1 MSGSKK
7 ALLVTTVSG
16 FVPQFEMN
24 NVRLLQERGYEVH
37 YASNFDMPSYG
48 DNNDRLKGTGIRCH
62 QIAFAREPW
71 NLQNMS
77 AVRELAALIRRE
89 GVSLLHCHTPMGAA
103 CARVAAARTGLRN
116 VIYTAHGFHF
126 FDGAPKKNWLIY
138 YPVEKFLSRYTD
150 SLLLINREDYARAR
164 KKFSARH
171 TDLLPGVGIDIGAVQ
186 RGSAE
191 SKGLR
196 EELGIL
202 PGQRVLLT
210 AGEMIPRKNQ
220 ALLLEVLRRLNH
232 PTLTLII
239 LGHGKLQ
246 DELKAKA
253 RVLGVEAQVI
263 FPGYRTD
270 VFRFYGIADL
280 FLFPSLQEGLPVAVM
295 EAMAAG
301 LPVVASGVRGN
312 RDLILPGKGGEL
324 LSPHCA
330 TDWEKVVSIL
340 LGDCKKR
347 EAYGLYNRQR
357 IGAFSREAN
366 ETKMREI
373 YARYDEA

>member
-171 TDLLPGVGIDIGAVQ
+171 TDLLPGVGIDIEAVQ

-191 SKGLR
+191 SAGLR
-196 EELGIL
+196 EELGIS
-202 PGQRVLLT
+202 PDKRVLLT

-220 ALLLEVLRRLNH
+220 ALLLEVLRRLNN
-232 PTLTLII
+232 PSLTLVI
-239 LGHGKLQ
+239 LGHGKLR
-246 DELKAKA
+246 DELQARAKA
-253 RVLGVEAQVI
+253 LGVEQQVL

-270 VFRFYGIADL
+270 VFRFYGMADL

-324 LSPHCA
+324 LSPHRA
-330 TDWEKVVSIL
+330 TAWEKVVSIL

>member
-1 MSGSKK
+1 MGRTKK

-232 PTLTLII
+232 PSLTLII

-253 RVLGVEAQVI
+253 RALGVEAQVI

-295 EAMAAG
+295 EAMATG

-324 LSPHCA
+324 LSPHRA

>member
-1 MSGSKK
+1 MGGIKK

-150 SLLLINREDYARAR
+150 SLLLINREDYVRAR

-171 TDLLPGVGIDIGAVQ
+171 TDLLPGVGIDIEAVQ
-186 RGSAE
+186 RESAE
-191 SKGLR
+191 SGGLR

-324 LSPHCA
+324 LSPHRA

>member
-71 NLQNMS
+71 NRKNMS
-77 AVRELAALIRRE
+77 AVRELTALIRRE
-89 GVSLLHCHTPMGAA
+89 GVRLLHCHTPMGAA
-103 CARVAAARTGLRN
+103 CARLAAARAGLHN

-150 SLLLINREDYARAR
+150 SLLLINREDYVRAK

-171 TDLLPGVGIDIGAVQ
+171 TDLLPGVGIDIEAVQ

-191 SKGLR
+191 SAGLR

-202 PGQRVLLT
+202 RTQRVLLT

-220 ALLLEVLRRLNH
+220 ALLLEVLRRLDD
-232 PTLTLII
+232 PTLSLVI

-246 DELKAKA
+246 DELKAKSKA
-253 RVLGVEAQVI
+253 LGVEAQVL

-270 VFRFYGIADL
+270 VFRFYGMADL

-301 LPVVASGVRGN
+301 LPVLASAVRGN
-312 RDLILPGKGGEL
+312 RDLILPGEGGEL
-324 LSPHCA
+324 LPPHA
-330 TDWEKVVSIL
+330 AEAWEKTVSSL
-340 LGDCKKR
+340 LRDCKKR
-347 EAYGLYNRQR
+347 EAYGQYNRLR
-357 IGAFSREAN
+357 IGAFSREEN
-366 ETKMREI
+366 EKKMREI
-373 YARYDEA
+373 YARYD

>member
-171 TDLLPGVGIDIGAVQ
+171 TDLLPGVGIDIEAVQ

-191 SKGLR
+191 SAGLR
-196 EELGIL
+196 EELGIS
-202 PGQRVLLT
+202 PDKRVLLT

-220 ALLLEVLRRLNH
+220 ALLLEVLRRLNN
-232 PTLTLII
+232 PSLTLVI
-239 LGHGKLQ
+239 LGHGKLR
-246 DELKAKA
+246 DELQARAKA
-253 RVLGVEAQVI
+253 LGVEQQVL

-270 VFRFYGIADL
+270 VFRFYGMADL

-324 LSPHCA
+324 LSPHRA

-357 IGAFSREAN
+357 IGTFSREAN

>member
-1 MSGSKK
+1 MGRTKK

-171 TDLLPGVGIDIGAVQ
+171 TDLLPGVGIDIEAVQ

-191 SKGLR
+191 SAGLR
-196 EELGIL
+196 EELGIS
-202 PGQRVLLT
+202 PDKRVLLT

-220 ALLLEVLRRLNH
+220 ALLLEVLRRLNN
-232 PTLTLII
+232 PSLTLVI
-239 LGHGKLQ
+239 LGHGKLR
-246 DELKAKA
+246 DELQARAKA
-253 RVLGVEAQVI
+253 LGVEQQVL

-270 VFRFYGIADL
+270 VFRFYGMADL

-295 EAMAAG
+295 EAMAVG

-324 LSPHCA
+324 LSPHRA

>member
-1 MSGSKK
+1 MGGIKK

-171 TDLLPGVGIDIGAVQ
+171 TDLLPGVGIDIEAVQ

-191 SKGLR
+191 SEGLR

-202 PGQRVLLT
+202 QTQRVLLT

-220 ALLLEVLRRLNH
+220 ALLLEVLRRLND
-232 PTLTLII
+232 PSLTLII

-253 RVLGVEAQVI
+253 RALGVEAQVR
-263 FPGYRTD
+263 FPGYRMD

-324 LSPHCA
+324 LSPHRA

>member
-171 TDLLPGVGIDIGAVQ
+171 TDLLPGVGIDIEAVQ

-191 SKGLR
+191 SAGLR
-196 EELGIL
+196 EELGIS
-202 PGQRVLLT
+202 PDKRVLLT

-220 ALLLEVLRRLNH
+220 ALLLEVLRRLNN
-232 PTLTLII
+232 PSLTLVI
-239 LGHGKLQ
+239 LGHGKLR
-246 DELKAKA
+246 DELQARAKA
-253 RVLGVEAQVI
+253 LGVEQQVL

-270 VFRFYGIADL
+270 VFRFYGMADL

-324 LSPHCA
+324 LSPHRA

>member
-1 MSGSKK
+1 
-7 ALLVTTVSG
+7 
-16 FVPQFEMN
+16 
-24 NVRLLQERGYEVH
+24 
-37 YASNFDMPSYG
+37 MPSYG

-71 NLQNMS
+71 NRKNMS
-77 AVRELAALIRRE
+77 AVRELTALIRRE
-89 GVSLLHCHTPMGAA
+89 GFNLLHCHTPMGAA
-103 CARVAAARTGLRN
+103 CARLAAARADLHN

-150 SLLLINREDYARAR
+150 SLLLINREDYERAK

-171 TDLLPGVGIDIGAVQ
+171 TDLLPGVGIDIEAVQ

-191 SKGLR
+191 SAGLR
-196 EELGIL
+196 EELGIS
-202 PGQRVLLT
+202 PEKRVLLT

-220 ALLLEVLRRLNH
+220 ALLLEVLRRLGD
-232 PTLTLII
+232 PSLTLLI

-253 RVLGVEAQVI
+253 KALGVETQVI

-270 VFRFYGIADL
+270 VFRFYGIAEL

-301 LPVVASGVRGN
+301 LPVLASAVRGN
-312 RDLILPGKGGEL
+312 RDLILPGEGGAL
-324 LSPHCA
+324 LPPHDA
-330 TDWEKVVSIL
+330 EAWEKTVSIL
-340 LGDCKKR
+340 LRDCKKR
-347 EAYGLYNRQR
+347 EAYGQYNRLR
-357 IGAFSREAN
+357 IGAFSREEN
-366 ETKMREI
+366 EKKMREI
-373 YARYDEA
+373 YARYD

>member
-1 MSGSKK
+1 
-7 ALLVTTVSG
+7 
-16 FVPQFEMN
+16 MN

-71 NLQNMS
+71 NRKNMS
-77 AVRELAALIRRE
+77 AVRELTALIRRE
-89 GVSLLHCHTPMGAA
+89 GVRLLHCHTPMGAA
-103 CARVAAARTGLRN
+103 CARLAAARAGLHN

-150 SLLLINREDYARAR
+150 SLLLINREDYVRAK

-171 TDLLPGVGIDIGAVQ
+171 TDLLPGVGIDIEAVQ

-191 SKGLR
+191 GAGLR
-196 EELGIL
+196 EELGIS
-202 PGQRVLLT
+202 PEKRVLLT

-220 ALLLEVLRRLNH
+220 ALLLEVLRCLND
-232 PTLTLII
+232 PTLSLVI

-246 DELKAKA
+246 EELKARAKA
-253 RVLGVEAQVI
+253 LGVEQQVL

-270 VFRFYGIADL
+270 VFRFYGMADL

-301 LPVVASGVRGN
+301 LPVLASAVRGN
-312 RDLILPGKGGEL
+312 RDLILPGEGGEL
-324 LSPHCA
+324 LPPHA
-330 TDWEKVVSIL
+330 AEAWEKNVSIL
-340 LGDCKKR
+340 LRDCKKR
-347 EAYGLYNRQR
+347 EAYGQYNRLR
-357 IGAFSREAN
+357 IGAFSREEN
-366 ETKMREI
+366 EKKMREI
-373 YARYDEA
+373 YARYD